1 MRIAVVGSG
10 IAGLGAAWLLQ
21 RHHQVSLYEAAD
33 RLGGHTH
40 THRIEADG
48 REYQVD
54 TGFIVYNPDHYPLLT
69 RMFAELGV
77 PSQPTTM
84 SFSLSD
90 RRSGLEYECSDLGG
104 LYCQPRNL
112 LRVRFARMLWDLVRF
127 YRQAPALLSGD
138 EPGPTLGDYLRE
150 HGYGPGF
157 IDDHLLPMASA
168 LWSSPEQRILDFPAR
183 ALVQFMANHHMLQIS
198 GRPPWRV
205 VKGGSSSYL
214 RALEARLGG
223 AEIHLASPVTALRR
237 CSGGGVELSSVNA
250 LGQGHTER
258 YDQVVLACHSDQ
270 ALRLLEQ
277 PTAAER
283 EILADLPYQHN
294 DVVLHTDTSLLPRK
308 RRAWAAWNALKLD
321 GDRGRCTVSYSMNL
335 LQSLA
340 GPTQF
345 VVSLNAS
352 DQIDPAKVLRRLDY
366 AHPVYTLAGSRAR
379 ARRAEI
385 NGVDRIWYAGA
396 YWGHGFHEDGL
407 RSGVEVARA
416 LGANWPPAG

>member
-21 RHHQVSLYEAAD
+21 RHHQVSLYEAED

-48 REYQVD
+48 RELQVD
-54 TGFIVYNPDHYPLLT
+54 TGFIVYNPDYYPLLT
-69 RMFAELGV
+69 RMLAELGV
-77 PSQPTTM
+77 ESQPTTM

-90 RRSGLEYECSDLGG
+90 RRSGLEYECSDLSG

-112 LRVRFARMLWDLVRF
+112 LRPRFARMLWDLLRF
-127 YRQAPALLSGD
+127 YRKAPALLSGD
-138 EPGPTLGDYLRE
+138 EPGPALGDYLRE

-168 LWSSPEQRILDFPAR
+168 LWSSPEQQILDFPAR

-205 VKGGSSSYL
+205 VKGGSASYL
-214 RALEARLGG
+214 RALEPRLGG
-223 AEIHLASPVTALRR
+223 VEIHLASPVTALRR
-237 CSGGGVELSSVNA
+237 RPGGVELSSA
-250 LGQGHTER
+250 DAHGQGHTER

-277 PTAAER
+277 PSAAER
-283 EILADLPYQHN
+283 EILGELPYQRN
-294 DVVLHTDTSLLPRK
+294 DVVLHTDTNLLPRN

-321 GDRGRCTVSYSMNL
+321 GDQARCTVSYSMNL
-335 LQSLA
+335 LQSLP

-352 DQIDPAKVLRRLDY
+352 DCIDPAKMLRRLDY

-407 RSGVEVARA
+407 RSGVDVARA
-416 LGANWPPAG
+416 LGATWPSAG